1 MIGSRFGSR
10 RSVQILLV
18 ALLFPFSS
26 LLPAAPSPGPT
37 PPRAVDEKLFKGLQW
52 RQIGPFRGGRALT
65 IGGVPGQPGTCYF
78 CAGAGGGWNTIDGGA
93 HWNPHFDQGPISS
106 LC

>member
-26 LLPAAPSPGPT
+26 LLPAAPSPSPT

-52 RQIGPFRGGRALT
+52 RQIGPFRGGGALTVGGVAGEPGTYCFWRVAGGGGKT
-65 IGGVPGQPGTCYF
+65 IGGGREWAAT
-78 CAGAGGGWNTIDGGA
+78 
-93 HWNPHFDQGPISS
+93 
-106 LC
+106 L